1 MNAAIPLNADQKTN
15 TKPLPKGFN
24 KKKFTLTYNVVSN
37 PNLLEIQNLSK
48 KQCLGKNLW
57 PEIDKVRAWMISSE
71 TATFMKWGGL
81 GMVASELP
89 EAFNACFGKDGHS
102 LTVVTPLYLGDTGK
116 KKTALK
122 GDVYE
127 GAEHRSIKLK
137 KIKTFSVPFYT
148 ERAILAKHKVTAYTG
163 RCDNTDYIFL
173 SNDRF
178 FSINPHKFNP
188 SAQDGCYVLNEH
200 GVNEVE
206 RFAFFPK
213 PFMNLSK
220 TSAAE
225 N

>member
-116 KKTALK
+116 KKN
-122 GDVYE
+122 
-127 GAEHRSIKLK
+127 RS
-137 KIKTFSVPFYT
+137 
-148 ERAILAKHKVTAYTG
+148 ERRRLRRRG
-163 RCDNTDYIFL
+163 
-173 SNDRF
+173 
-178 FSINPHKFNP
+178 
-188 SAQDGCYVLNEH
+188 
-200 GVNEVE
+200 
-206 RFAFFPK
+206 
-213 PFMNLSK
+213 
-220 TSAAE
+220 TSQHQT
-225 N
+225 